1 MTGVRGGAEGD
12 SELLAMRLMIAGGG
26 GFRVPLVYR
35 ALCSGPYAGLV
46 RELVLYDVDPGRLAA
61 ISAVLRSL
69 AAAAAAPNAS
79 SAVVLPPKVVATT
92 SLREALTG
100 TDTVFAAIRPGG
112 TAGRIADERV
122 AQDLGLLGQETT
134 GAGGISYALRSIPAM
149 LELAREI
156 RRHCPE
162 AWLINFTNPA
172 GMVTEALVPV
182 LGRQVIGICD
192 SASALVHRAARAA
205 GVPLPAGR
213 LDGVGYYGLNHLGWL
228 YRLESGGRDVLPDL
242 LADAGALAGFE
253 EGHLFPQPFLQDLGV
268 LPDEYLF
275 YYYETAR
282 AAAAMRA
289 QGMTRGES
297 IHGQQAELYPRL
309 AASGDAAFS
318 LWDAARRS
326 REEGYLAEA
335 RTAGETRDAEDL
347 AGGGYE
353 QVALAVMR
361 ALAGGGAG
369 AGGSAESTELIL
381 NTPNSAVTG
390 PGPAEPAIPGLPA
403 DAVVEVP
410 CTVTSDGAV
419 PLAQDRPAG
428 PQLALMQR
436 VKDVERLVVQATGH
450 DVGPAA
456 GTRRRGS
463 GSRRLRPSS
472 PRQFGSAWGETPH
485 RLSEAAFPEL
495 LQLWRSD
502 SDGTGEGPLSGPG
515 RLSASPG
522 G

>member
-1 MTGVRGGAEGD
+1 
-12 SELLAMRLMIAGGG
+12 MRLMIAGGG

-69 AAAAAAPNAS
+69 AGAATAPNGS
-79 SAVVLPPKVVATT
+79 SAVGLPPKVIATT
-92 SLREALTG
+92 SLSEALTG

-149 LELAREI
+149 LGLAREM
-156 RRHCPE
+156 RKHCPD

-182 LGRQVIGICD
+182 LGRKVIGICD

-228 YRLESGGRDVLPDL
+228 YRLESCGRDVLPDL
-242 LADAGALAGFE
+242 LADADALAGFE
-253 EGHLFPQPFLQDLGV
+253 EGRLFPQPFLRELGV
-268 LPDEYLF
+268 LPNEYLF
-275 YYYETAR
+275 YYYETSR
-282 AAAAMRA
+282 AASAMRA

-309 AASGDAAFS
+309 AEAGDAAFS

-335 RTAGETRDAEDL
+335 RTAGEARDAEDL

-369 AGGSAESTELIL
+369 DRGGAGDGASAVSGDSAGSRVGSTELIL

-390 PGPAEPAIPGLPA
+390 SGPAEPAIPGLPG

-428 PQLALMQR
+428 PQLSLMQR
-436 VKDVERLVVQATGH
+436 VKRVEILTVR
-450 DVGPAA
+450 AA
-456 GTRRRGS
+456 GHGERAAA
-463 GSRRLRPSS
+463 LEAFAEHPLI
-472 PRQFGSAWGETPH
+472 GSAKLAAALLRGY
-485 RLSEAAFPEL
+485 EAAFPGL
-495 LQLWRSD
+495 AGLWKRPA
-502 SDGTGEGPLSGPG
+502 G
-515 RLSASPG
+515 
-522 G
+522 